1 MRDAFD
7 TSRWTKNITSAY
19 HNNRWDRSHSL
30 SNAPHRSYSPLT
42 GIFGVELLLKDPW
55 KPHGLALLDYLH
67 GDTEAEVIVHSAD
80 GEHIDFPVSIF
91 FRKPPQFSTL
101 EKTALD
107 LCRGRTLD
115 IGAGTGCHSLFLQ
128 DNGFSVRAID
138 ILPESVEIMTRRGVR
153 HVLCADIF
161 CFHGGPFETLLM
173 MMNGVGIVADL
184 SGLERFLKKS
194 HELLSSD
201 GQILL
206 DSEEPGGVPGQK
218 RATMRH
224 AERQPG
230 KYRGE
235 LCLQLEYKGE
245 FGPPFES
252 LYVDSDTLADYAF
265 KTGWSCRVIVQ
276 EEDGGYLA
284 QLTPR

>member
-1 MRDAFD
+1 MLR
-7 TSRWTKNITSAY
+7 
-19 HNNRWDRSHSL
+19 
-30 SNAPHRSYSPLT
+30 
-42 GIFGVELLLKDPW
+42 DPW

-67 GDTEAEVIVHSAD
+67 GDTEAEVIVHSED

-107 LCRGRTLD
+107 LCRGRILD
-115 IGAGTGCHSLFLQ
+115 IGSGTGCHSLFLQ
-128 DNGFSVRAID
+128 DHGFSVCAID
-138 ILPESVEIMTRRGVR
+138 ILPEAVEIMSRRGVR

-161 CFHGGPFETLLM
+161 SFQGGPFDTLLM

-206 DSEEPGGVPGQK
+206 DSEEPGRAPEQK
-218 RATMRH
+218 H
-224 AERQPG
+224 AAIEPSDCRTS

-235 LCLQLEYKGE
+235 LRLQLEYKGE

-252 LYVDSDTLADYAF
+252 LYVDPVTLADYASE
-265 KTGWSCRVIVQ
+265 TGWFCKVIVQ
-276 EEDGGYLA
+276 EDDGGYLA
-284 QLTPR
+284 QLTPL